1 MFKLT
6 KQKHLNKDEF
16 KEKKNKLKE
25 KIDVFYEQKRKSL
38 EKKIRDD
45 RRKFS
50 KQPTK
55 SLIESISRR
64 SNANEIRI

>member
-1 MFKLT
+1 M
-6 KQKHLNKDEF
+6 NKDEF

-25 KIDVFYEQKRKSL
+25 KIDVFYEQKRKAL

-55 SLIESISRR
+55 SLIESISRFFLCIDFF
-64 SNANEIRI
+64 S